1 MNPSVLQ
8 QRRYKRISLT
18 ALIDVVFILLMFFM
32 LTTGFSHWQSL
43 DLPAS
48 AASQSAESEPPILL
62 LIGKRGEL
70 RLLNQALS
78 SALSMADV
86 LQSINDD
93 RALVVSAH
101 EDTQVSDI
109 VKVMAALNEA
119 KRAFTLGQPY
129 STDLEAR

>member
-1 MNPSVLQ
+1 MNPAVLV
-8 QRRYKRISLT
+8 QRRSKKISLT

-48 AASQSAESEPPILL
+48 AASQSAESEPPLLL
-62 LIGKRGEL
+62 LIGQKGEL
-70 RLLNQALS
+70 RLLDQALS
-78 SALSMADV
+78 PELSMTEV
-86 LQSINDD
+86 IQSTHNGG
-93 RALVVSAH
+93 ALVVSAH

-129 STDLEAR
+129 STDLETP